1 MVRQVLL
8 LNPMEIVVRI
18 GVTEEES
25 EVIPEGEQ
33 GLPVLLTLAVEAG
46 LEAELEVEVAEAPP
60 SLLISPMLTLTP
72 RKKLSPLE
80 PADEV
85 EDAEVVA
92 L

>member
-1 MVRQVLL
+1 MLVA
-8 LNPMEIVVRI
+8 
-18 GVTEEES
+18 
-25 EVIPEGEQ
+25 
-33 GLPVLLTLAVEAG
+33 LAVEAG
-46 LEAELEVEVAEAPP
+46 LQAELEVEVAEAPL

-85 EDAEVVA
+85 EDAEVIA

>member
-8 LNPMEIVVRI
+8 LNPMEIIVR
-18 GVTEEES
+18 TEEES
-25 EVIPEGEQ
+25 EVIPEGEE
-33 GLPVLLTLAVEAG
+33 GLPVLAALAVEAR

-85 EDAEVVA
+85 EDAEVIA

>member
-1 MVRQVLL
+1 MLVA
-8 LNPMEIVVRI
+8 
-18 GVTEEES
+18 
-25 EVIPEGEQ
+25 
-33 GLPVLLTLAVEAG
+33 LAVEAG
-46 LEAELEVEVAEAPP
+46 LQAELEVEVAEAPL

-72 RKKLSPLE
+72 CRMSSPLE

>member
-1 MVRQVLL
+1 MLAA
-8 LNPMEIVVRI
+8 
-18 GVTEEES
+18 
-25 EVIPEGEQ
+25 
-33 GLPVLLTLAVEAG
+33 LAVEAG
-46 LEAELEVEVAEAPP
+46 LEAELEVEVAEAPL

-72 RKKLSPLE
+72 RKKPSPLE

>member
-1 MVRQVLL
+1 MLVA
-8 LNPMEIVVRI
+8 
-18 GVTEEES
+18 
-25 EVIPEGEQ
+25 
-33 GLPVLLTLAVEAG
+33 LAVEAG
-46 LEAELEVEVAEAPP
+46 LQAELEVEVAEAPL